1 MIRKLLQILILCGLS
16 CLAHA
21 QQNATPVNGDTRLVT
36 FEFDEDQ
43 TYLIL
48 TRPKSVTHIQLRPE
62 ERVISLFSG
71 DSAGFTIESSANRN
85 HIVIRPKYEGLTASL
100 TLITTERVYPIM
112 LRSTAQEGGK
122 WYQRVTWNFQ
132 NMILEDQPEL
142 TVSKSLGSTKVQ
154 QDEMLSGQSVVSLE
168 KISTNYQIDGD
179 ADFKPTNVFDD
190 GIRTFIRFPEGLQN
204 IPAVFAVFEG
214 EAKLVNFNIDQ
225 KYVVIQGVHPEL
237 LLKMGKTTVKINK
250 VIKRGFW
257 G

>member
-1 MIRKLLQILILCGLS
+1 MIRKFFQILALCSLT
-16 CLAHA
+16 CIAFA

-62 ERVISLFSG
+62 ERVMSLFSG

-85 HIVIRPKYEGLTASL
+85 HVVIRPKYEGLTASL

-132 NMILEDQPEL
+132 NMILEDRADVL
-142 TVSKSLGSTKVQ
+142 MSKPLISRDA
-154 QDEMLSGQSVVSLE
+154 QDDGDAIQSVVALE
-168 KISTNYQIDGD
+168 KIASNYQIEGD
-179 ADFKPTNVFDD
+179 AEFKPVNVFDD
-190 GIRTFIRFPEGLQN
+190 GLKTFIRFPDGLQN
-204 IPAVFAVFEG
+204 LPAVFGVYEG
-214 EAKLVNFNIDQ
+214 EAKLVNFNIE
-225 KYVVIQGVHPEL
+225 KKFVVIQGVHPEL
-237 LLKMGKTTVKINK
+237 LLKMGKTTVKVHK
-250 VIKRGFW
+250 VVKRGIW

>member
-1 MIRKLLQILILCGLS
+1 MIRKFLQILALCSLT
-16 CLAHA
+16 CIALA

-62 ERVISLFSG
+62 ERVMSLFSG

-85 HIVIRPKYEGLTASL
+85 HVVIRPKYEGLTASL

-132 NMILEDQPEL
+132 NMILEDRGDS
-142 TVSKSLGSTKVQ
+142 VMGKSLGLKEPQNDAEAS
-154 QDEMLSGQSVVSLE
+154 QSVVALE
-168 KISTNYQIDGD
+168 KIATDYQIEGE
-179 ADFKPTNVFDD
+179 AEFKPVNVFDD
-190 GIRTFIRFPEGLQN
+190 GVRTFIRFPEGLQN
-204 IPAVFAVFEG
+204 LPAVFGVYDG
-214 EAKLVNFNIDQ
+214 EAKLVNFNVDK
-225 KYVVIQGVHPEL
+225 KYVVIQGVQPEL
-237 LLKMGKTTVKINK
+237 LLKMGKTTVKVRKI
-250 VIKRGFW
+250 VKRGFW